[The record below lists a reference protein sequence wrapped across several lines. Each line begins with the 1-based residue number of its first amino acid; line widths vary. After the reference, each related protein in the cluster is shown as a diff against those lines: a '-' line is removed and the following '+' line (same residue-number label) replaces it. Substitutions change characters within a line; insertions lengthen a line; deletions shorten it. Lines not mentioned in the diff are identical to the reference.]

1 MNIVVNGA
9 VLTTLIATPW
19 FNSDALIIPK
29 IMSLTCLSFFLIPKL
44 FSQYSVLKT
53 NRISRLVSLLAV
65 FFVFQMILVIAVSE
79 APFEQEIFGRTGRG
93 LGFITY
99 LSLVIIFVYVIAT
112 IRPSNIT
119 KILQGLMISC
129 AGSSFY
135 SILQYYGFDFFNWAS
150 RTNGIIGTLGNPNF
164 QSSYIAIAFI
174 PVLVYLWSKKY
185 RLIYLPIIA
194 SIFVFTLFIT
204 ESIQGYVALVFSSS
218 SIILLYIWYHK
229 SKSIFTLSMFI
240 VVVTGVFSVV
250 GMLNRGPFSYYLY
263 KTSVRSRGEMWDT
276 SKEIIIDNPFFGVG
290 LDSLGDYSLKYQ
302 SAKTAN
308 GIAEY
313 IDNSHN
319 FILQFAATGGIIL
332 ATLYIGMMILSLY
345 CFIMLQRKIA
355 KFEAKLAAVFAAW
368 VSFQLQSF
376 ISPANI
382 PTLIWNFIFCGVF
395 VGLYTKYSLKIDL
408 FSEENFDNIKDKK
421 HKFIESSFNRAGVFG
436 VVIGLVLT
444 YPLFNT
450 DKMARDANIKKDALL
465 AVKAAKMYPESI
477 VRYNLLGVD
486 LFNAGL
492 YDLSLEIGRSAI
504 QFNPNAY
511 QTWILILVNPK
522 ASLNERLVAKNNLIK
537 IDPFNQDI
545 KSYPIE

>member
-1 MNIVVNGA
+1 
-9 VLTTLIATPW
+9 
-19 FNSDALIIPK
+19 
-29 IMSLTCLSFFLIPKL
+29 
-44 FSQYSVLKT
+44 VLKT

-99 LSLVIIFVYVIAT
+99 SSLVIIFVYVIAT

-240 VVVTGVFSVV
+240 VVVTGVFSVL